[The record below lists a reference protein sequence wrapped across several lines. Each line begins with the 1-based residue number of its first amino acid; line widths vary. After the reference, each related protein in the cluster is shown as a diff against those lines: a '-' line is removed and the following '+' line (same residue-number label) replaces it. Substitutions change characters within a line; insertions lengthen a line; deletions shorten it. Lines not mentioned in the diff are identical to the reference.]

1 MRQGENMI
9 DILNRHLAG
18 TTAACTTGLWINTLD
33 KKTQDAF
40 TAIKE
45 NSKTVVIAK
54 LYAELNNES
63 QLPFKLTAFRSHLRG
78 YCACQTH

>member
-9 DILNRHLAG
+9 DILNKYLAG
-18 TTAACTTGLWINTLD
+18 TSSACKTGLWIDSLD

-54 LYAELNNES
+54 LYAELSNEAP
-63 QLPFKLTAFRSHLRG
+63 LPFKLTAFRSHLRG